1 MKEIRTS
8 CSIYLKCVHLDIVEQ
23 KSAASIK
30 LREHVL
36 QLLAVVYIVPLV
48 VYGYLG
54 TFSRHLADDYCTAD
68 LIRGNFFLN
77 LWHNYQTVSDRF
89 SNFLFIA
96 GTEILWTRSISVL
109 SIVCL
114 TLWVI
119 GLAWFM
125 IELSGTLGEAWP
137 RSLALALSAS
147 LVFFAILQAPNPF
160 QTLYW
165 RASIAAHLVP
175 LVLMPFLFAYLV
187 KEIRKTYSDHV
198 FIHVYPLIFI
208 ISFIIG
214 DFSEPT
220 VAVMILLLAIFFIA
234 AWIYYKGNGRRQTL
248 LLIACA
254 LSGGLAALLVMA
266 LSPANAFRLG
276 TPPPPVPEL
285 VSLTLRYTVEYITGA
300 FRNQPLPS
308 LVSFLASF
316 FLFFNRYNKNSKLS
330 ADRRNQFILFLGFL
344 PILVFILIAASFAP
358 SVYGQGFPLERARF
372 SGTVIY
378 VAGFMGMGG
387 LSALLT
393 VLWRPGFFSERMM
406 TWMMTGFFLLI
417 TLYPL
422 RHAWLTTGLIPEYR
436 DRGAAWDAREAYI
449 MELKAQG
456 QIDLLIPQLDGV
468 YGIKEMDVEA
478 THWVNRCA
486 AVYYGVNSI
495 RAIPPDGP

>member
-1 MKEIRTS
+1 M
-8 CSIYLKCVHLDIVEQ
+8 IYLKHVHLDIVEQ
-23 KSAASIK
+23 KSASSIQLK
-30 LREHVL
+30 EHVL
-36 QLLAVVYIVPLV
+36 PLLAIAYFVPLL

-54 TFSRHLADDYCTAD
+54 IFSRHLADDYCTAD

-77 LWHNYQTVSDRF
+77 LWNNYQTVSDRF

-96 GTEILWTRSISVL
+96 GTEVLWSRSISVL
-109 SIVCL
+109 SFVCL

-125 IELSGTLGEAWP
+125 IELFGTFGEAWP
-137 RSLALALSAS
+137 GSLALTLSAS

-175 LVLMPFLFAYLV
+175 LVLMPLLFAYLV
-187 KEIRKTYSDHV
+187 KEIRKTRRDHV
-198 FIHVYPLIFI
+198 SIHTYPLIFI

-220 VAVMILLLAIFFIA
+220 VAVMILLLTIFFIA
-234 AWIYYKGNGRRQTL
+234 AWNYYKENGRRQTL

-285 VSLTLRYTVEYITGA
+285 VSLTLRYTIEYIAGA

-308 LVSFLASF
+308 LVSFLVTF

-330 ADRRNQFILFLGFL
+330 ADRKKHLILFLGFL

-378 VAGFMGMGG
+378 AAGFMGIGG
-387 LSALLT
+387 LTGLLAAQS
-393 VLWRPGFFSERMM
+393 RPNFLSESLL
-406 TWMMTGFFLLI
+406 TWMMISLFLLI
-417 TLYPL
+417 ILYPL
-422 RHAWLTTGLIPEYR
+422 RHAWLTIGLIPEYR
-436 DRGAAWDAREAYI
+436 DRGAAWDARDAYI

-486 AVYYGVNSI
+486 AVYYDVNSI